1 MIPRGHFGDLCR
13 GHRLNS
19 RFAVIDIDQ
28 RPFFVVVALV
38 SRATLVFPFYYL
50 SLVASPQEAT

>member
-28 RPFFVVVALV
+28 RPFFVVALV
-38 SRATLVFPFYYL
+38 SRATLWFPFYYL
-50 SLVASPQEAT
+50 LLVASPQEAT